1 MFGMDIKIDLQK
13 NQLKQSITLTDF
25 ENLIQR

>member
-1 MFGMDIKIDLQK
+1 MFGMDIKIDIQK

>member
-1 MFGMDIKIDLQK
+1 MCRMDIKVDIQK

-25 ENLIQR
+25 VNLIQR

>member
-1 MFGMDIKIDLQK
+1 MCRMDIKIDIQK

>member
-1 MFGMDIKIDLQK
+1 MCGMDIKIDLQK

-25 ENLIQR
+25 GNLIQR

>member
-1 MFGMDIKIDLQK
+1 MCRMDIKIDIQK

-25 ENLIQR
+25 VNLIQR

>member
-1 MFGMDIKIDLQK
+1 MCRMDIKIDIQK

-25 ENLIQR
+25 WNLIQR